1 MRVGRGVAVCC
12 ALRDGLPAGGS
23 GGEGC
28 RCMWLGLDDWEW
40 DDQHTWL
47 LLLFGSFQIFLA
59 LAAPVES
66 GCTSAAGMGL

>member
-1 MRVGRGVAVCC
+1 MPCVMACQQAAQAVKV
-12 ALRDGLPAGGS
+12 
-23 GGEGC
+23 C